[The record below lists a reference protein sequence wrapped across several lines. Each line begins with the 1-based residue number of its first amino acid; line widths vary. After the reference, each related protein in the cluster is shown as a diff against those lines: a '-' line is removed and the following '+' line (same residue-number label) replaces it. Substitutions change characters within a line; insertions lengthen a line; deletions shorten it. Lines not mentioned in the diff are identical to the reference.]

1 MPPIQTWKHRFQ
13 AELNQARTARQSSNE
28 GKARVC
34 ARRAVGVLI
43 GEYLFRHGFKDPGPS
58 AYDRLIYFQS
68 LPDITSETV
77 EISHHFLLR
86 VSTDHTL
93 PGDIDLIAEAEWLAN
108 QLLPS

>member
-1 MPPIQTWKHRFQ
+1 MFPLQTWKHRFQ
-13 AELNQARTARQSSNE
+13 SELNQARSARLLGNE

-34 ARRAVGVLI
+34 ARRAVGILI
-43 GEYLFRHGFKDPGPS
+43 GEYLFRQGFKNPGPS
-58 AYDRLIYFQS
+58 AYDRLIFFQS
-68 LPDITSETV
+68 LPDITPDTL

-86 VSTDHTL
+86 VSSDHTL